1 MKKVEFLFLVFD
13 WMAEDAPKKIFLFTW
28 ENSYTLNRE
37 LKRWKDMFA
46 EKNGADSIF
55 SFNRENWDYSQIKQT
70 IFSWGF
76 FVTNKLVILY
86 GIPLDT
92 DKSNTIKAEEIEKL
106 AEDIMGYSLPCE
118 VLLICVSY
126 KPDKRGR
133 FYKRFDNLDKEN
145 PSQKIIKTFAPLRDY
160 ELSNFVAQESKDL
173 NLDLKVIE
181 ALIHKVWDDQFRLE
195 SEIDKLRYRKKYY
208 NGEITS
214 KVVDEVCFGMIEEDI
229 FQLLD
234 LALTDPKSAVK
245 FVQWLQDD
253 GLDRNVVNG
262 SFAWGLRNYLF
273 VLDYADHWIT
283 DSKQIASGLKQNPR
297 SMINITKK
305 LSLLEKKRNLI
316 QMLFKSIV
324 DIDYDIKSGIAQ
336 PDSYFFT
343 IKKVLLQ
350 NY

>member
-1 MKKVEFLFLVFD
+1 
-13 WMAEDAPKKIFLFTW
+13 
-28 ENSYTLNRE
+28 
-37 LKRWKDMFA
+37 MFA

-55 SFNRENWDYSQIKQT
+55 SFNRENRDYGQIKQT

-76 FVTNKLVILY
+76 FVTNKLIILY

-92 DKSNTIKAEEIEKL
+92 EKSNAIKAEEIEKL
-106 AEDIMGYSLPCE
+106 AEDIMNYSLPSE

-133 FYKRFDNLDKEN
+133 FYKRFDKLDKDN
-145 PSQKIIKTFAPLRDY
+145 PSQKLIKTFVPLSER
-160 ELSNFVAQESKDL
+160 ELPDFVKESSKDL
-173 NLDLKVIE
+173 NLDSRVVD
-181 ALIHKVWDDQFRLE
+181 ALIHKVWNDQFRLE

-208 NGEITS
+208 NEEITS

-234 LALTDPKSAVK
+234 LSLTDPKSAVK

-253 GLDRNVVNG
+253 WLDRNAVNG

-283 DSKQIASGLKQNPR
+283 DSKQIASELKQNPWAI
-297 SMINITKK
+297 MNITKK
-305 LSLLEKKRNLI
+305 LSLLKEKRNLI
-316 QMLFKSIV
+316 QTLFKNIV
-324 DIDYDIKSGIAQ
+324 DIDYEIKSGNAQ
-336 PDSYFFT
+336 PESYFFT

-350 NY
+350 N

>member
-1 MKKVEFLFLVFD
+1 
-13 WMAEDAPKKIFLFTW
+13 
-28 ENSYTLNRE
+28 
-37 LKRWKDMFA
+37 MFA
-46 EKNGADSIF
+46 EKNGADSVF
-55 SFNRENWDYSQIKQT
+55 SFNRENRDYGQIKQT

-76 FVTNKLVILY
+76 FVTNKLIILY

-92 DKSNTIKAEEIEKL
+92 EKSNAIKAEEIEKL
-106 AEDIMGYSLPCE
+106 AEDIMSYSLPSE

-133 FYKRFDNLDKEN
+133 FYKRFDKLDKDN
-145 PSQKIIKTFAPLRDY
+145 PSQKLIKTFVPLSER
-160 ELSNFVAQESKDL
+160 ELPDFVKESSKDL
-173 NLDLKVIE
+173 NLDSRVVD
-181 ALIHKVWDDQFRLE
+181 ALIHKVWNDQFRLE

-208 NGEITS
+208 NEEITS

-234 LALTDPKSAVK
+234 LSLTDPKSAVK

-253 GLDRNVVNG
+253 WLDRNAVNG

-283 DSKQIASGLKQNPR
+283 DSKQIASELKQNPWAI
-297 SMINITKK
+297 MNITKK
-305 LSLLEKKRNLI
+305 LSLLKEKRNLI
-316 QMLFKSIV
+316 QTLFKNIV
-324 DIDYDIKSGIAQ
+324 DIDYEIKSGNAQ
-336 PDSYFFT
+336 PESYFFT

-350 NY
+350 N